1 LWDIPKNDAVE
12 KKTMVYAGERW
23 NSFKNSLTS
32 RYLVERGKK
41 FGMSAAN
48 DYSYIDK
55 ETWKAF
61 VKSREEP
68 SFLVSWLYYLVHQ
81 PTIILV
87 LPNEL
92 LCYIIGEKKEGTKS
106 SVL

>member
-1 LWDIPKNDAVE
+1 
-12 KKTMVYAGERW
+12 MVYAGERW

-55 ETWKAF
+55 QTWKTF
-61 VKSREEP
+61 VKSRENP
-68 SFLVSWLYYLVHQ
+68 SFL
-81 PTIILV
+81 
-87 LPNEL
+87 
-92 LCYIIGEKKEGTKS
+92 KEGTESFAREKYDGG
-106 SVL
+106 